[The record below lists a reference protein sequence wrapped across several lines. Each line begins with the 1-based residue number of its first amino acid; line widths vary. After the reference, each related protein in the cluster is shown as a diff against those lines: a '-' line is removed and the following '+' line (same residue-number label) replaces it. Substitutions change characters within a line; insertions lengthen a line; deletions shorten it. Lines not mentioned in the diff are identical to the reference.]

1 MQETQDRTTL
11 VFNWFEECER
21 ENIILS
27 FKGDFNQDLVNAIL
41 LLAERNPGVQGGAT
55 LVRARVFS
63 VMVECMQ
70 NIRKYGAVNESG
82 SEQKPGI
89 VLVCRD
95 KKGYSVKTGN
105 LVLNEEVDALHA
117 RLEQIQGLS
126 KEQLKSLHKDVLAK
140 TQLSE
145 KSGAGL
151 GLISIARKCDEFIY
165 KFKPLNDRVSFF
177 SLDLHINFPVT
188 N

>member
-1 MQETQDRTTL
+1 MQETQDRTKL

-89 VLVCRD
+89 VLVCKD

-105 LVLNEEVDALHA
+105 LVLNEEVD
-117 RLEQIQGLS
+117 RL
-126 KEQLKSLHKDVLAK
+126 KERLNRIGPLNKEELKTLHKSVLG
-140 TQLSE
+140 TTELSE

-151 GLISIARKCDEFIY
+151 GLISIARKCDEFIF
-165 KFKPLNDRVSFF
+165 KFKPLNDRVTFF
-177 SLDLHINFPVT
+177 SLDLHIHFPKI

>member
-1 MQETQDRTTL
+1 MQETQDRTKL
-11 VFNWFEECER
+11 VFSWFEECER

-70 NIRKYGAVNESG
+70 NIRKYGAVNDSG

-105 LVLNEEVDALHA
+105 LVLNEEVDELKA
-117 RLEQIQGLS
+117 RLEKITPLN
-126 KEQLKSLHKDVLAK
+126 KEELKVLHKEVLAK

-151 GLISIARKCDEFIY
+151 GLISILRKTDECLF
-165 KFKPLNDRVSFF
+165 KFKPLNDRVTFF
-177 SLDLHINFPVT
+177 SLDLHINFPVV